1 MTKKQKIFGRADP
14 FVAKQTLRIFYRELS
29 KDKKSMAL
37 YVTLIPINRLLYI
50 VILPLIFSF
59 ILQSMITN
67 PHDWHHPLMLILLSV
82 VVAIVALISSFI
94 GFNKLFHHEEK
105 TSTVLM
111 KLAMDK
117 LVQHS
122 DQFFANNKVGAL
134 AGDVSLFSRS
144 VVAFLDTIFLAA
156 MSVIVNF
163 TASLI
168 IIAFLSPALLIPF
181 SIVTVF
187 LVFHSIRSITNR
199 GDLRKDRKERMS
211 HLTGTIA
218 DILGNHQIVRF
229 FAGNT
234 AEIKRIAG
242 ERTAIEAV
250 SSKEIAVIQR
260 EAFVRQS
267 VLFGLQIVTLAL
279 AVYLFSNGIVTIAA
293 LIFAVTYMGRLTG
306 SLFEIGSIV
315 RNIEQAFLDASKVT
329 SILGEPLEVVDEPQ
343 AKLLKVK
350 HGEIEFANIDFAYN
364 DSKGRHVIEDLS
376 LIIKAGQRVG
386 LVGHSG
392 GGKTTLAKLVLRF
405 ADVDAGEILIDGQ
418 NIRMVT
424 QDSLRQQVAYV
435 PQEASLFHRSLR
447 ENVGY
452 GKDRVTDDEIREAL
466 RQANAEEFT
475 SNLAEGFDTIVGE
488 RGVKLSGGQRQRI
501 AIARALLKDA
511 PILILDEA
519 TSALDSASEQLIQH
533 ALEGLMKNR
542 TSIVIAHRLSTIAKL
557 DRIIV
562 LDSGKIIEDG
572 THAQLLEQKGAYAK
586 LWAHQSGGFIE
597 E

>member
-1 MTKKQKIFGRADP
+1 MAKQKIFGRADP
-14 FVAKQTLRIFYRELS
+14 VIAKQTLRIFYRELS

-67 PHDWHHPLMLILLSV
+67 PHDWHHPLTLIILSV
-82 VVAIVALISSFI
+82 AVAVVALISSFI

-156 MSVIVNF
+156 MSVVVNF
-163 TASLI
+163 TASLV

-187 LVFHSIRSITNR
+187 LVFHSVRSITNR
-199 GDLRKDRKERMS
+199 GDLRKDRKEKMS

-234 AEIKRIAG
+234 AEIKRIAS
-242 ERTAIEAV
+242 ERAAIEAV

-267 VLFGLQIVTLAL
+267 VLFGLQIITLGI

-329 SILGEPLEVVDEPQ
+329 SILNEPLEVVDEHD

-350 HGEIEFANIDFAYN
+350 NGEIEFASIDFAYN

-418 NIRMVT
+418 NIRSVT

-452 GKDRVTDDEIREAL
+452 GKAHVTDKEIQQAL
-466 RQANAEEFT
+466 QQANAEEFT
-475 SNLAEGFDTIVGE
+475 STLSEGLDTIVGE

-501 AIARALLKDA
+501 AIARALLKNA

-533 ALEGLMKNR
+533 ALEELMQNR

-572 THAQLLEQKGAYAK
+572 SHTELLEQKGAYAK
-586 LWAHQSGGFIE
+586 LWAHQSGGFIKE
-597 E
+597 

>member
-1 MTKKQKIFGRADP
+1 MAKQKIFGRADP
-14 FVAKQTLRIFYRELS
+14 VIAKQTLRIFYRELS

-67 PHDWHHPLMLILLSV
+67 PHDWHHPLMLIVLSV
-82 VVAIVALISSFI
+82 AVAVVALISSFI

-156 MSVIVNF
+156 MSVVVNF
-163 TASLI
+163 TASLV

-187 LVFHSIRSITNR
+187 LVFHSVRSITNR
-199 GDLRKDRKERMS
+199 GDLRKDRKEKMS
-211 HLTGTIA
+211 HLTGTVA

-234 AEIKRIAG
+234 AEIKRIAD
-242 ERTAIEAV
+242 ERAAIEAV
-250 SSKEIAVIQR
+250 SSKEIDVIQR

-267 VLFGLQIVTLAL
+267 VLFGLQIITLAI

-329 SILGEPLEVVDEPQ
+329 SILNEPLEVVDEPD

-350 HGEIEFANIDFAYN
+350 NGEIEFASIDFAYN

-418 NIRMVT
+418 NIRSVT

-452 GKDRVTDDEIREAL
+452 GKAHVTDKEIKQAL

-475 SNLAEGFDTIVGE
+475 STLSEGLDTIVGE

-501 AIARALLKDA
+501 AIARALLKNA

-519 TSALDSASEQLIQH
+519 TSALDSASEQLIQR
-533 ALEGLMKNR
+533 ALEELMQNR

-572 THAQLLEQKGAYAK
+572 SHAELLEQKGAYAK
-586 LWAHQSGGFIE
+586 LWAHQSGGFIKE
-597 E
+597 

>member
-14 FVAKQTLRIFYRELS
+14 VVAKQTLRIFYRELS

-67 PHDWHHPLMLILLSV
+67 PHDWRHPLMLILLSV

-94 GFNKLFHHEEK
+94 GFNKLFHHQEK

-134 AGDVSLFSRS
+134 AGDVSLFARS

-218 DILGNHQIVRF
+218 DILSNHQIVRF

-234 AEIKRIAG
+234 AEIKRIAD

-267 VLFGLQIVTLAL
+267 VLFGLQIVTLAI

-350 HGEIEFANIDFAYN
+350 YGEIEFANIDFAYN

-376 LIIKAGQRVG
+376 LVIKAGQRVG

-405 ADVDAGEILIDGQ
+405 ADVDDGEILIDGQ

-435 PQEASLFHRSLR
+435 PQEASLFHRTLR

-452 GKDRVTDDEIREAL
+452 GKDKATDSEIQEAL

-475 SNLAEGFDTIVGE
+475 SNLAEGLDTIVGE

-586 LWAHQSGGFIE
+586 LWAHQSGGFIKE
-597 E
+597 

>member
-1 MTKKQKIFGRADP
+1 MAKQKIFGRADP
-14 FVAKQTLRIFYRELS
+14 AVAKQTLRIFFRELS
-29 KDKKSMAL
+29 KDKKSIVL
-37 YVTLIPINRLLYI
+37 YSTLIPINRLLYI

-59 ILQSMITN
+59 VLQSMITE
-67 PHDWHHPLMLILLSV
+67 PHNWQRPVMLIGLSV
-82 VVAIVALISSFI
+82 LVAVVALITSFV
-94 GFNKLFHHEEK
+94 GFNKLFRHEEK
-105 TSTVLM
+105 TSTKLM
-111 KLAMDK
+111 KLAMSK

-144 VVAFLDTIFLAA
+144 VVAFLDVIFLAA

-163 TASLI
+163 VASLI
-168 IIAFLSPALLIPF
+168 IIAFLSPALLLPF
-181 SIVTVF
+181 SVVTIF
-187 LVFHSIRSITNR
+187 LVFHSVRSITNR

-229 FAGNT
+229 FAGNGS
-234 AEIKRIAG
+234 ELKRIAS
-242 ERTAIEAV
+242 ERAAIEVV
-250 SSKEIAVIQR
+250 SGKEIDIIQR
-260 EAFVRQS
+260 EAFVRQA
-267 VLFGLQIVTLAL
+267 VLFGLQIITLAL
-279 AVYLFSNGIVTIAA
+279 AVYLFSHGIVTIAA
-293 LIFAVTYMGRLTG
+293 LIFAITYMGRLTG

-315 RNIEQAFLDASKVT
+315 RNIEQAFLDASKIT
-329 SILGEPLEVVDEPQ
+329 SILNEPLEVIDESH
-343 AKLLKVK
+343 AKRLNVTDGKIKFEHV
-350 HGEIEFANIDFAYN
+350 DFAYN
-364 DSKGRHVIEDLS
+364 DSKGRHVIEDLN
-376 LIIKAGQRVG
+376 LTIEAGQRVG
-386 LVGHSG
+386 LVGYSG

-405 ADVDAGEILIDGQ
+405 ADVDAGDILVDNQ
-418 NIRMVT
+418 NIRTVT

-452 GKDRVTDDEIREAL
+452 GKADVSDEEIEEAL

-475 SNLAEGFDTIVGE
+475 SILADGLETVVGE

-501 AIARALLKDA
+501 AIARAILKDA

-519 TSALDSASEQLIQH
+519 TSALDSESEKLIQD
-533 ALEGLMKNR
+533 ALQKLMKNR
-542 TSIVIAHRLSTIAKL
+542 TSIVIAHRLSTIANL

-562 LDSGKIIEDG
+562 LDNGKIIEDG
-572 THAQLLEQKGAYAK
+572 THKELLEVNGAYAK

>member
-1 MTKKQKIFGRADP
+1 MAKQKIFGRADP
-14 FVAKQTLRIFYRELS
+14 AIAKQTLRIFFRELS
-29 KDKKSMAL
+29 RDKKAIL
-37 YVTLIPINRLLYI
+37 TYTTLIPINRVLYV

-59 ILQSMITN
+59 ILQSLIMN
-67 PHDWHHPLMLILLSV
+67 PHDWHHPAMLILLSLA
-82 VVAIVALISSFI
+82 VAIVALISSFI
-94 GFNKLFHHEEK
+94 GFHKLFRHEEK
-105 TSTVLM
+105 TSTALM
-111 KLAMDK
+111 QLAMDK

-156 MSVIVNF
+156 TSVIVNF
-163 TASLI
+163 GASLI
-168 IIAFLSPALLIPF
+168 IIAFLSPVLLIPLTL
-181 SIVTVF
+181 VTVF
-187 LVFHSIRSITNR
+187 LVIHSVRSITNR

-229 FAGNT
+229 FAGNK
-234 AEIKRIAG
+234 AELQNISN

-250 SSKEIAVIQR
+250 SHKEIDVIQN
-260 EAFVRQS
+260 EAFVRQA
-267 VLFGLQIVTLAL
+267 VLFSFQIITLAV
-279 AVYLFSNGIVTIAA
+279 AIYLFSNGLVTIAA
-293 LIFAVTYMGRLTG
+293 LIFAVTYLGRLTG
-306 SLFEIGSIV
+306 SLFEIGGIV
-315 RNIEQAFLDASKVT
+315 RNIEQAFLDASKIT
-329 SILGEPLEVVDEPQ
+329 SILSEPLEVIDEPH
-343 AKLLKVK
+343 AKKLEVTT
-350 HGEIEFANIDFAYN
+350 GAIEFNDINFAYN
-364 DSKGRHVIEDLS
+364 DSKGSHVIENLS
-376 LIIKAGQRVG
+376 LTIKAGQRVG
-386 LVGHSG
+386 LVGRSG

-405 ADVDAGEILIDGQ
+405 ADVSKGNILIDNQ
-418 NIRMVT
+418 DIRKVT
-424 QDSLRQQVAYV
+424 QNSLREQIAYV
-435 PQEASLFHRSLR
+435 PQEAALFHRSLR
-447 ENVGY
+447 ENVSY
-452 GKDRVTDDEIREAL
+452 GKPHVSDQAILQAL
-466 RQANAEEFT
+466 QQANAEEFT
-475 SNLAEGFDTIVGE
+475 AKLPEGLDTVVGE

-533 ALEGLMKNR
+533 ALEGLMQHR

-562 LDSGKIIEDG
+562 LDNGKIVEDG
-572 THAQLLEQKGAYAK
+572 THEQLLTNKGSYAK